1 MELWPIVIVLFALAI
16 ILLVVSFFVKED
28 DDGVITEVAEFT
40 LQMTEEMHILKT
52 RVSQLEK
59 ALGNTETED
68 QSITVKKLS
77 DVTKQQVLSLY
88 KKGKTFDEIA
98 EQLSLPET
106 TVELVID
113 NHQDSLKEEQ

>member
-88 KKGKTFDEIA
+88 EKGKTFDEIA

-113 NHQDSLKEEQ
+113 NHQDSLKEEE